1 MTLIES
7 FVVSINI
14 SRKKGVVK
22 EPIERAEIK
31 ENWGIVGD
39 AHAGNWHRQISMLS
53 EESIDKMRKY
63 GYELKYGD
71 FAENITIKN
80 GEIYKLPIGTKVK
93 IGNTLLEIT
102 QIGKECHTSCAIS
115 QTIGKCVMPLE
126 GIFLKVLKGG
136 EIKVGDKVIFYIN
149 DLTKEAI

>member
-1 MTLIES
+1 MTTH
-7 FVVSINI
+7 VVSINI
-14 SRKKGVVK
+14 SRKKGITK
-22 EPIERAEIK
+22 EPIKYATLK
-31 ENWGIVGD
+31 ENWGIIGD
-39 AHAGNWHRQISMLS
+39 AHAGNWHRQVSMLS

-71 FAENITIKN
+71 FAENITVKN
-80 GEIYKLPIGTKVK
+80 GDIFKLPIGTKVK
-93 IGNTLLEIT
+93 IGDTLLEIT

-136 EIKVGDKVIFYIN
+136 EIKVGDKVIFYTD
-149 DLTKEAI
+149 DLVKEVI

>member
-1 MTLIES
+1 MLNS
-7 FVVSINI
+7 YVVSINI
-14 SRKKGVVK
+14 SRKKGVTK
-22 EPIERAEIK
+22 EPIEYAILK
-31 ENWGIVGD
+31 ENWGIEGD

-63 GYELKYGD
+63 GYELNYGD

-80 GEIYKLPIGTKVK
+80 GDIYKLPIGTKVK
-93 IGNTLLEIT
+93 IGDTLLEIT

-136 EIKVGDKVIFYIN
+136 KIKVGDEVIFFSN
-149 DLTKEAI
+149 DFVEENVR

>member
-1 MTLIES
+1 MIES

-22 EPIERAEIK
+22 EPVEKAKLK
-31 ENWGIVGD
+31 ENWGIIGD

-71 FAENITIKN
+71 FAENITVKN
-80 GEIYKLPIGTKVK
+80 GDIFKLPVGTKVK
-93 IGNTLLEIT
+93 VGNTLLEIT

-136 EIKVGDKVIFYIN
+136 EIKVGDKVIFYTN
-149 DLTKEAI
+149 DVAKEAI

>member
-1 MTLIES
+1 MIES

>member
-1 MTLIES
+1 MVKS
-7 FVVSINI
+7 YVVSINI
-14 SRKKGVVK
+14 SKKKGTTKTPV
-22 EPIERAEIK
+22 PRAQLK

-39 AHAGNWHRQISMLS
+39 AHAGNWHRQVSMLS

-80 GEIYKLPIGTKVK
+80 GEIFKLPVGTKVQ
-93 IGNTLLEIT
+93 IGDTLLEVT
-102 QIGKECHTSCAIS
+102 QIGKECHTSCAIF
-115 QTIGKCVMPLE
+115 QTIGKCIMPLE

-136 EIKVGDKVIFYIN
+136 EIRVGDEVIFFTN
-149 DLTKEAI
+149 DSEGGQ

>member
-1 MTLIES
+1 MIES
-7 FVVSINI
+7 YVVSINI

-22 EPIERAEIK
+22 EPIKEAELRV
-31 ENWGIVGD
+31 NWGIVGD

-71 FAENITIKN
+71 FAENITVKN
-80 GEIYKLPIGTKVK
+80 GEIYKFPIGTKVQ
-93 IGNTLLEIT
+93 IGDTLLEIT

-136 EIKVGDKVIFYIN
+136 KIKIGDKVIFYTQE
-149 DLTKEAI
+149 TKKLSKI

>member
-1 MTLIES
+1 MINTY
-7 FVVSINI
+7 VVSINI
-14 SRKKGVVK
+14 SRKKGIVK
-22 EPIERAEIK
+22 EPIEKAILK
-31 ENWGIVGD
+31 ENHGIIGD
-39 AHAGNWHRQISMLS
+39 AHAGNWHRQVSMLS

-71 FAENITIKN
+71 FAENITVKN
-80 GEIYKLPIGTKVK
+80 GNIFKLPVGTNVQ

-126 GIFLKVLKGG
+126 GIFLKVLRGG
-136 EIKVGDKVIFYIN
+136 EIKVGDEVIFFTN
-149 DLTKEAI
+149 DLVGEYNK